1 MDKYLFR
8 QPSFVTYGAG
18 VAALA
23 GEEAQGLGLTRVLV
37 VTDRGVRGAGLVDGV
52 LASLASAGI
61 SAEIYD
67 GVGTNPETTMVEEA
81 LALLK
86 ASAADGVVAVG

>member
-52 LASLASAGI
+52 LASLASAGHLGGDI
-61 SAEIYD
+61 RWRRHQSRDHY
-67 GVGTNPETTMVEEA
+67 G
-81 LALLK
+81 
-86 ASAADGVVAVG
+86 